1 MPLNENGKNTD
12 GETYL
17 FRYAEEN
24 DAPIVTNIE
33 REDEYM
39 AAAEAFHD
47 FIANLKSEAELEEEG
62 EKLISENTFL
72 HHDIRVVK
80 VFFMTS

>member
-1 MPLNENGKNTD
+1 MCCFNHFPGGRIWGIHCVSSKDGKNTT

-24 DAPIVTNIE
+24 DNPVITNIE

-47 FIANLKSEAELEEEG
+47 FIANLKSETELSEED
-62 EKLISENTFL
+62 K
-72 HHDIRVVK
+72 
-80 VFFMTS
+80 